1 MGVRLRLLTNHPE
14 VIRAA
19 DVSFRGFGSA
29 QPASSADVTLRLWV
43 HDVES
48 QALPEPGF
56 RAAGALV
63 YRTAEHHSTLMADRE
78 SGLAWGYLSPSVIA
92 RPAYFSYHFLEFAFY
107 VMLPSRGL
115 MPIHAS
121 AFVKQGRALLIR
133 APSGRGKTTLV
144 YAALRRGFQALAED
158 VVWIDAA
165 RQVWRGLPWRFRLP
179 PDTQRFFPEL
189 GAYDP
194 VLEINGVPRMEIEVA
209 REQPGSAV
217 VCAQPGPVVLL
228 RRRPGRCSRLTSLDA
243 AAARALWF
251 EAWSGSETDVAG
263 YHRYVNDLL
272 RHGAYRLDCGEDL
285 DQALDLL
292 EPLLA

>member
-14 VIRAA
+14 VITAA
-19 DVSFRGFGSA
+19 DVSFHGFGPA

-63 YRTAEHHSTLMADRE
+63 YRTAAHHSTLMADQER
-78 SGLAWGYLSPSVIA
+78 GIAWGYLSPSVIA

-107 VMLPSRGL
+107 VMLPSPRVDAYSRL
-115 MPIHAS
+115 SMRET
-121 AFVKQGRALLIR
+121 GRALLIR
-133 APSGRGKTTLV
+133 APSGGGKTTLV

-194 VLEINGVPRMEIEVA
+194 VLEINGVPRMEIEVV
-209 REQPGSAV
+209 REWPGSAV
-217 VCAQPGPVVLL
+217 VFAQPGPIVLL

-243 AAARALWF
+243 AAAKALWF
-251 EAWSGSETDVAG
+251 EAWSGSETDVAS
-263 YHRYVNDLL
+263 YHRYVNGLL
-272 RHGAYRLDCGEDL
+272 RHGAYRLDFGEDL